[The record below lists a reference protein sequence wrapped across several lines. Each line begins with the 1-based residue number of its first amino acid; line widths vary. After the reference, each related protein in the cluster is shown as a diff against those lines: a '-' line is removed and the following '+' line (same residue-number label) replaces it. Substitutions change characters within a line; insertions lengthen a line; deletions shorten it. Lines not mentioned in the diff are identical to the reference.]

1 MSSALRF
8 HAIRNSRSKDEEN
21 NHLQKLRRYSITDKQ
36 TFREEEELYNMI
48 MEHRE
53 YVRGHSS
60 NGIQREENDSNGCL
74 IATVF
79 LLLILLGILSY
90 LT

>member
-1 MSSALRF
+1 MSSALRIL
-8 HAIRNSRSKDEEN
+8 AIHNRRRKDEEN
-21 NHLQKLRRYSITDKQ
+21 NLLQELRKHSIPE
-36 TFREEEELYNMI
+36 TFEEEEERYNMI
-48 MEHRE
+48 HRE
-53 YVRGHSS
+53 YVRGRSS

-79 LLLILLGILSY
+79 LLLILLGLLSY